1 MQKSLFF
8 IGLAVAAVAIVAM
21 LMFGNII
28 NPAPTIIIAAGQ
40 DIPAG
45 TLLSEL
51 PEAALVRVPVSGD
64 EIMIGSL
71 VTPQDYNEMIAAGGE
86 FVEPVVQYEP
96 LRLSSIASSAN
107 PAGDTLTSLAN
118 SDPGMVIT
126 VINVEGIAPDG
137 IRSGDR
143 IDLAVAVKN
152 VGFDES
158 YYNTLADLITAT
170 GANASEDTDLNS
182 TDDSADSEDA
192 PVEEWVGNSPPY
204 AYSLPENVRPTT
216 EDLAPYFFQSPLAK
230 IIVRNARVVNVV
242 REEETNTTASS
253 SGSAMSTTT
262 ETVQGAVMALEIQIP
277 REAFEWVT
285 MANAAGDLNI
295 SLISP
300 LAKDEDTPPSL
311 GASLQDLLEQF
322 YTDRGLDV
330 RGKGTIPTP

>member
-1 MQKSLFF
+1 
-8 IGLAVAAVAIVAM
+8 
-21 LMFGNII
+21 
-28 NPAPTIIIAAGQ
+28 
-40 DIPAG
+40 
-45 TLLSEL
+45 
-51 PEAALVRVPVSGD
+51 
-64 EIMIGSL
+64 
-71 VTPQDYNEMIAAGGE
+71 
-86 FVEPVVQYEP
+86 